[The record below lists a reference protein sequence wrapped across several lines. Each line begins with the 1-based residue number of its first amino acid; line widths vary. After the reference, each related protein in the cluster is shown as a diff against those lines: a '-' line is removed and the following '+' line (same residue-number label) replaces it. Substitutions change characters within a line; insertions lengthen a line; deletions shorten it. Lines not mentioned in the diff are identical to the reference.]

1 MKEYLKYISY
11 VSYAKYLIIVIL
23 LIWFWFC
30 LPNPLFNDPT
40 STIIE
45 DSNGNLLTAKI
56 ADDGQWRFPQTDTLP
71 EKFVKAITLFEDEYF
86 FYHPGV
92 NPASI
97 FRALKQNYDKG
108 KIVSGGSTISMQTI
122 RLSRKGQARTV
133 YEKLKEFILT
143 LRMELTYSKDEILSL
158 YASNAPFGGNVVGL
172 ETASWRYYG
181 RKPSDLSWAETCALA
196 VLPNAPSLIYPGK
209 NHQKLKEK
217 RDRLLDKLLTKGI
230 IDKETCELAK
240 LEELP
245 GKAYPT
251 PRITPHLMDRIIKDG
266 KKGQRIISTIDVKLQ
281 KNVNRIVDYY
291 HGVYKQ
297 NEIHNIAAIVL
308 DVETGKVLAYTGN
321 ANCINENSGGDV
333 DIITSARSTGSIL
346 KPFLYTFMLQDG
358 AILPKTLITDV
369 PTQIAGYSP
378 KNFTRTFDGVVPA
391 DEALARSLNIPA
403 VRELQEYGLEKFYHN
418 LQKLK
423 LNTINKPANHYGL
436 SLILGGA
443 EATLWD
449 LSNAY
454 MMMAQTLNAKSDIV
468 KAKYVLSDSLEI
480 EKYDDKIFDQAALW
494 WTFEAMASLNRPLQ
508 ETGWEE
514 FGSSKKIAWKT
525 GTSFGHRDAWAIGVT
540 PKYVVGIWV
549 GNADGEGRPGV
560 TGVSVAAPVM
570 FKIFKLL
577 DNEKWFE
584 KPTSEL
590 KTYEVCKKS
599 GYLASE
605 ICPEKEYMLL
615 PKNAEKT
622 SVCPYHKTI
631 HLDST
636 MQYRVTDNCYAVS
649 DMKTVS
655 WFVLSPIQEWY
666 YKQKNP
672 FFKPLPPFLDAC
684 EQETK
689 NNMAV
694 IYPKNNAEI
703 FIPRDLDG
711 TQQKTI
717 FEIAHRN
724 PETTVFWHLDE
735 NYIGSTKAIHK
746 MEIYTT
752 SGKHK
757 MTLVDENGETI
768 VWNFEVLEK

>member
-1 MKEYLKYISY
+1 MKEYLKYINY
-11 VSYAKYLIIVIL
+11 VSYIKYLTITIL
-23 LIWFWFC
+23 SIWFWYC
-30 LPNPLFNDPT
+30 LPNPLFNDST

-56 ADDGQWRFPQTDTLP
+56 ADDGQWRFPQIDTLP
-71 EKFVKAITLFEDEYF
+71 EKFVQAITYFEDEYF
-86 FYHPGV
+86 FKHPGI
-92 NPASI
+92 NPVSS
-97 FRALKQNYDKG
+97 FRALKDNIIKG

-133 YEKLKEFILT
+133 YEKIKELILT
-143 LRMELTYSKDEILSL
+143 LRMELTYSKKEILNL

-172 ETASWRYYG
+172 ETASWRYFG
-181 RKPSDLSWAETCALA
+181 RKSSELSWAETCALA
-196 VLPNAPSLIYPGK
+196 VLPNAPALIYPGK
-209 NHQKLKEK
+209 NHKKLKEK
-217 RDRLLDKLLTKGI
+217 RDRLLDKLLAKAV

-240 LEELP
+240 SEELP
-245 GKAYPT
+245 GKPYPI

-266 KKGQRIISTIDVKLQ
+266 KKGQRIITSINLKLQ

-291 HGVYKQ
+291 HNVYKQ

-308 DVETGKVLAYTGN
+308 NVETGTVLAYTGN
-321 ANCINENSGGDV
+321 ANCKNKNSGGDV

-378 KNFTRTFDGVVPA
+378 KNFARTFDGVVPA
-391 DEALARSLNIPA
+391 NEALARSLNIPA
-403 VRELQEYGLEKFYHN
+403 VRELQSYGLNKFYHN
-418 LQKLK
+418 LKKLQLK
-423 LNTINKPANHYGL
+423 TINKSANHYGL

-454 MMMAQTLNAKSDIV
+454 MMMAQTLNGKPNKK
-468 KAKYVLSDSLEI
+468 KAKYILSDTLKI
-480 EKYDDKIFDQAALW
+480 AKYNDKIFDQAALW

-508 ETGWEE
+508 ETGWQE
-514 FGSSKKIAWKT
+514 FGSYKKIAWKT

-549 GNADGEGRPGV
+549 GNADGEGRTGV
-560 TGVSVAAPVM
+560 TGASVAAPVM

-577 DNEKWFE
+577 NNEQWFY
-584 KPTSEL
+584 KPIDEM
-590 KTYEVCKKS
+590 KIFEVCKKS

-605 ICPEKEYMLL
+605 ICPEKEYLLL
-615 PKNAEKT
+615 PKNANKT
-622 SVCPYHKTI
+622 EICPYHKLI

-649 DMKTVS
+649 DMKSVS

-672 FFKPLPPFLDAC
+672 FFKPLPTFYDDCL
-684 EQETK
+684 QQNQ
-689 NNMAV
+689 NNMAI
-694 IYPKNNAEI
+694 IYPKNNAKI

-717 FEIAHRN
+717 FEIAHRIQDI
-724 PETTVFWHLDE
+724 TVFWHLDDT
-735 NYIGSTKAIHK
+735 YIGSTKNKHK
-746 MEIYTT
+746 MEIIANA
-752 SGKHK
+752 GQHK
-757 MTLVDENGETI
+757 ITLVDEKGETI
-768 VWNFEVLEK
+768 VWYFYILEK